1 MKACLTVVG
10 CPVGGGVSAVVQQ
23 GVQGVGAC
31 GTLQQAAQELHVAAG
46 SGQVQGGAPPE
57 IPAQSRSTVLQQGR
71 HTVLTAHH
79 RLQEETEKQLKRQN
93 SSLTRER
100 EDRDKR
106 ES

>member
-46 SGQVQGGAPPE
+46 GGQVQGCASPGL
-57 IPAQSRSTVLQQGR
+57 PAQSRGPVLEQGR
-71 HTVLTAHH
+71 HTVLAAHR
-79 RLQEETEKQLKRQN
+79 RLEEETKNYRG
-93 SSLTRER
+93 
-100 EDRDKR
+100 
-106 ES
+106 